1 MKAVPSRE
9 RVWVAISGGVDS
21 SVAAWLLKEQGYAV
35 TGVTMCLGIREVD
48 ERVRCCGREAIEDAR
63 RVCDAIGIPHY
74 VMDFAQALETEVIDR
89 FVREYL
95 RGRTP
100 NPCIDCNRHLKFGR
114 MLAQARALGFSFLAT
129 GHYARIEGTGGQ
141 WRLLR
146 ARDRGKD
153 QTYFLYPIP
162 AADLASILFPLAD
175 LTKDDVRELAR
186 KAALPVAEK
195 PESQDLCFVP
205 AGGYGELIRER
216 GGDVRPGPIVDR
228 RGRVLGEHR
237 GTIHYTI
244 GQRTGLRISAPR
256 PLFVTGIDVAGNRI
270 VVGERAEVRAPG
282 LVAGG
287 MNWFVP
293 ACPPEADVKI
303 RYRKRAVPGRITP
316 EGEGIRIDFAEPQ
329 EAVTPG
335 QAVVLYRGDEVLG
348 GGVIEAVLPAAD

>member
-1 MKAVPSRE
+1 MSVGAKVL
-9 RVWVAISGGVDS
+9 VAISGGVDS
-21 SVAAWLLKEQGYAV
+21 SVAAWLLKEQGYDV
-35 TGVTMCLGIREVD
+35 TGVTMRLGVREGND
-48 ERVRCCGREAIEDAR
+48 RVRCCGREAIEDAR
-63 RVCDAIGIPHY
+63 RVCEAIGIPHET
-74 VMDFAQALETEVIDR
+74 VDFALALETEVIDR
-89 FVREYL
+89 FVREDL

-114 MLAQARALGFSFLAT
+114 LLAQARALAFRFLAT
-129 GHYARIEGTGGQ
+129 GHYARIEESGGQ

-153 QTYFLYPIP
+153 QTYFLYPIA
-162 AADLASILFPLAD
+162 AADLGSILFPLAG
-175 LTKDDVRELAR
+175 LMKDEVRELAR

-205 AGGYGELIRER
+205 AGGYGDLIRER

-256 PLFVTGIDVAGNRI
+256 PLYVAGIDAAGNRI
-270 VVGERAEVRAPG
+270 VVGEKAEVRAPG

-287 MNWFVP
+287 MNWFVS
-293 ACPPEADVKI
+293 ACPPEAEVKI
-303 RYRKRAVPGRITP
+303 RHRKRAVPGRITP
-316 EGEGIRIDFAEPQ
+316 GPAHGGH
-329 EAVTPG
+329 PG
-335 QAVVLYRGDEVLG
+335 PGTS
-348 GGVIEAVLPAAD
+348 

>member
-1 MKAVPSRE
+1 MPSRE

-21 SVAAWLLKEQGYAV
+21 SVAAWLLKERGYEV
-35 TGVTMCLGIREVD
+35 TGVTMRLALRQESP
-48 ERVRCCGREAIEDAR
+48 RTRRCGRDAIADAA
-63 RVCDAIGIPHY
+63 RVCEVIGIPHET
-74 VMDFAQALETEVIDR
+74 VDFARALETEVIDK

-100 NPCIDCNRHLKFGR
+100 NPCIDCNRSIKFGLL
-114 MLAQARALGFSFLAT
+114 LAQARARGFRFLAT
-129 GHYARIEGTGGQ
+129 GHYARIEEAGGRR
-141 WRLLR
+141 RLLR
-146 ARDRGKD
+146 GRDRSKD

-162 AADLASILFPLAD
+162 AADLGSILFPLSD
-175 LTKDDVRELAR
+175 LTKGEVRELAR
-186 KAALPVAEK
+186 QASLPVAEK

-216 GGDVRPGPIVDR
+216 GGDIRPGPIVDR
-228 RGRVLGEHR
+228 RGRILGEHR

-256 PLFVTGIDVAGNRI
+256 PLYVTGIDATGNRI
-270 VVGERAEVRAPG
+270 VVGDKAEVRAQG

-293 ACPPEADVKI
+293 ECPPEADVKI

-316 EGEGIRIDFAEPQ
+316 DGEGIRIDFAEPQ

-348 GGVIEAVLPAAD
+348 GGVIDAVLPAAG

>member
-1 MKAVPSRE
+1 MSVGAKVL
-9 RVWVAISGGVDS
+9 VAISGGVDS
-21 SVAAWLLKEQGYAV
+21 SVAAWLLKEQGYDV
-35 TGVTMCLGIREVD
+35 TGVTMRLGVREGND
-48 ERVRCCGREAIEDAR
+48 RVRCCGREAIEDAR
-63 RVCDAIGIPHY
+63 RVCEAIGIPHET
-74 VMDFAQALETEVIDR
+74 VDFALALETEVIDR

-114 MLAQARALGFSFLAT
+114 LLAQARALAFRFLAT
-129 GHYARIEGTGGQ
+129 GHYARIEESGGQ

-153 QTYFLYPIP
+153 QTYFLYPIA
-162 AADLASILFPLAD
+162 AADLGSILFPLAG
-175 LTKDDVRELAR
+175 LMKDEVRELAR

-205 AGGYGELIRER
+205 AGGYGDLIRER

-256 PLFVTGIDVAGNRI
+256 PLYVTGIDAAANRI
-270 VVGERAEVRAPG
+270 VVGEKAEIRAPG

-287 MNWFVP
+287 MNWFVS
-293 ACPPEADVKI
+293 ACPPEAEVKI

-348 GGVIEAVLPAAD
+348 GGVIDAVLQIADG